1 MPLFESA
8 PHLIHCGLFSF
19 TTNPSPRTSLFTHM
33 SIPLPSPLTD
43 EAILSALG
51 EFQIT
56 ASFKQVQ
63 QIQQYIAMLLKWN
76 DKINLTA
83 IRDPLEILYR
93 HFCESMYAAVAVPV
107 ENGRLADVGS
117 GAGFP
122 GIPLKIMRPNL
133 NMFLVESNM
142 KKATFLAEVLRNIE
156 LPDTRV
162 LVSRY
167 EELGE
172 EIMPLDFVCSRAVGD
187 FEPFLAWAASE
198 RVAAKQVIL
207 WIGGRDLDQARRG
220 MDWEWRGPIPVPQSL
235 RRYLLVGSRNS

>member
-1 MPLFESA
+1 MTTFSPAVPSA
-8 PHLIHCGLFSF
+8 ETIG
-19 TTNPSPRTSLFTHM
+19 R
-33 SIPLPSPLTD
+33 
-43 EAILSALG
+43 ALG
-51 EFQIT
+51 EFQLE
-56 ASFKQVQ
+56 ANEQ
-63 QIQQYIAMLLKWN
+63 QIVYIQQYMKILLAWN
-76 DKINLTA
+76 EKINLTA

-122 GIPLKIMRPNL
+122 GIPLKIMRPEL
-133 NMFLVESNM
+133 QVFLIESNM

-167 EELGE
+167 AELGE
-172 EIMPLDFVCSRAVGD
+172 EVAPVDFVCSRAVGE
-187 FEPFLAWAASE
+187 FEPFLNWAASE
-198 RVAAKQVIL
+198 RIAAKQVIL

-220 MDWEWRGPIPVPQSL
+220 EDWEWREPIPVPHSL
-235 RRYLLVGSRNS
+235 RRYLLVGTRNSETVGATT

>member
-1 MPLFESA
+1 M
-8 PHLIHCGLFSF
+8 
-19 TTNPSPRTSLFTHM
+19 TTPSP
-33 SIPLPSPLTD
+33 
-43 EAILSALG
+43 AVLSAETIRRALG
-51 EFQIT
+51 EFQLD
-56 ASFKQVQ
+56 VDEQ
-63 QIQQYIAMLLKWN
+63 QIIYIQQYMKILLAWN
-76 DKINLTA
+76 EKINLTA

-117 GAGFP
+117 GPGFP
-122 GIPLKIMRPNL
+122 GIPLKIMRPGL
-133 NMFLVESNM
+133 QAILIESNM

-172 EIMPLDFVCSRAVGD
+172 EIVPLDFVCSRAVGE

-198 RVAAKQVIL
+198 HVAAKQVIL
-207 WIGGRDLDQARRG
+207 WIGGRDLDEARRG
-220 MDWEWRGPIPVPQSL
+220 MAWEWREPIPVPHSL
-235 RRYLLVGSRNS
+235 RRYLLVGTRKS